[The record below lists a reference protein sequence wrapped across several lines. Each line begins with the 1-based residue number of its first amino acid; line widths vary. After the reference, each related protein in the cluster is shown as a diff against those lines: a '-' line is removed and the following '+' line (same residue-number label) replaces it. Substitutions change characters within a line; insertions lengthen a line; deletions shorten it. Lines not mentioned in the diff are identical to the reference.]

1 MSKKN
6 KILFPLVFLIII
18 SGGIIRSTFSFWTQN
33 FSQSG
38 ENMIA
43 SDCFHIILNEEKGI
57 LLENSFPMYDK
68 DGKKLTPY
76 TFQVRNQCNRKVKYQ
91 LNFETTSNTT
101 LDETYVKFMFQN
113 DEPVLLNKLE
123 STEVTLSNGKSAYV
137 LEQGYM
143 KEEEVRDYQIRI
155 WMDDRITSENQD
167 AMNTIF
173 EGKVTII
180 ASYLKD
186 YDEEKPI
193 ANFTY
198 TRENGKLMI
207 DASSSVDQDSNIIK
221 YYYSLDGENFI
232 ESTESSYTFEE
243 FIEYGDGIQILKT
256 LYETSLKEIYV
267 KVEDS
272 FRNMSDVVRKN
283 VQELLYDETIDHNL
297 RYVGSDPNNYVLF
310 NNELWR
316 IIGVLKVP
324 EGERIKLV
332 RYENIG
338 AYSFNALVNYTNDYS
353 KSTLMSMLNQGPYY
367 QRTTGTCYAS
377 ASAGIT
383 NPISCDFSNIGLMKE
398 SKNMIDSITWNL
410 GGFSSNL
417 LNANQFYS
425 YERGNIV
432 YPGNNTVWK
441 GYIGLIYP
449 SDYFYATKGGN
460 NVLRS
465 ECLLNSTE
473 LWISKKCFEHDWLY
487 LGNSDMEHFLKF
499 SYLLFND
506 SVNKP
511 FIYTLSPEGFVS
523 NENGHVNAGFGVY
536 PSLYLKS
543 KVRFISGFGTKFRPY
558 ELSLS

>member
-167 AMNTIF
+167 AMNKLF
-173 EGKVTII
+173 EGKVTIT
-180 ASYLKD
+180 ASYLSD

-207 DASSSVDQDSNIIK
+207 DASSSVD
-221 YYYSLDGENFI
+221 
-232 ESTESSYTFEE
+232 
-243 FIEYGDGIQILKT
+243 
-256 LYETSLKEIYV
+256 
-267 KVEDS
+267 
-272 FRNMSDVVRKN
+272 
-283 VQELLYDETIDHNL
+283 
-297 RYVGSDPNNYVLF
+297 
-310 NNELWR
+310 
-316 IIGVLKVP
+316 
-324 EGERIKLV
+324 
-332 RYENIG
+332 
-338 AYSFNALVNYTNDYS
+338 
-353 KSTLMSMLNQGPYY
+353 
-367 QRTTGTCYAS
+367 
-377 ASAGIT
+377 
-383 NPISCDFSNIGLMKE
+383 
-398 SKNMIDSITWNL
+398 
-410 GGFSSNL
+410 
-417 LNANQFYS
+417 
-425 YERGNIV
+425 
-432 YPGNNTVWK
+432 
-441 GYIGLIYP
+441 
-449 SDYFYATKGGN
+449 
-460 NVLRS
+460 
-465 ECLLNSTE
+465 
-473 LWISKKCFEHDWLY
+473 
-487 LGNSDMEHFLKF
+487 
-499 SYLLFND
+499 
-506 SVNKP
+506 
-511 FIYTLSPEGFVS
+511 
-523 NENGHVNAGFGVY
+523 
-536 PSLYLKS
+536 
-543 KVRFISGFGTKFRPY
+543 
-558 ELSLS
+558 